1 MKIVKIYQNAFSKC
15 KINVKAKMEF
25 QILKAYLTTVYRLC
39 CRLFRKWQLYKPHGK
54 NKFNFVIQRVEREHL
69 FSPLKDASEDIALSV
84 SFFQSL
90 EEPQLENAFEAE
102 KNTWMSKQYPENM
115 MCQVESRK
123 TVPFLSRKTVPFLCC
138 FGSFAIS
145 LHLKQLL
152 HLGAASN

>member
-1 MKIVKIYQNAFSKC
+1 
-15 KINVKAKMEF
+15 
-25 QILKAYLTTVYRLC
+25 
-39 CRLFRKWQLYKPHGK
+39 
-54 NKFNFVIQRVEREHL
+54 VIQRVEREHL

-102 KNTWMSKQYPENM
+102 KNTCMSKQYPENM
-115 MCQVESRK
+115 MCQVE
-123 TVPFLSRKTVPFLCC
+123 SRKTVPFLCC